1 MMRASCSSGA
11 PPPVLGVTLGD
22 PAGVGPELVLRL
34 LGEPAQY
41 AGVRLVVYGSA
52 GLLRE
57 VACATGIPWPAH
69 LVVVPA
75 ADPQLLPPG
84 TAPVLIDTPIA
95 GVVQPGRAQA
105 ECGRL
110 SGEWIAAAVRD
121 VRRGLPGAIVTA
133 PICKAAW
140 QAASINFPGHTEMLA
155 RLTGTQEV
163 RMFFWSPG
171 LAVGL
176 VTIHVALSAVR
187 GLLTTERVLETI
199 RLVAATVRTSRVPS
213 PRIGVLGLNPHAG
226 EGGLFGDAE
235 ETVISPAIAAARGEG
250 IEAVGPLVPDTAFRE
265 NARCNYHAFVA
276 MYHDQGLIPFKM
288 LAFDE
293 GVNVTLGLPFCR
305 TSPDHGTAFDIAWQG
320 RASPSSLFAAV
331 RYAAERLV

>member
-121 VRRGLPGAIVTA
+121 VRRGLTGAIVTA

-140 QAASINFPGHTEMLA
+140 QAASINFPGHRDAGPAHEYAGGADVLLESRPGGRA
-155 RLTGTQEV
+155 RHH
-163 RMFFWSPG
+163 P
-171 LAVGL
+171 
-176 VTIHVALSAVR
+176 VALSAVR

-199 RLVAATVRTSRVPS
+199 RLVAATVRTSGCLV
-213 PRIGVLGLNPHAG
+213 
-226 EGGLFGDAE
+226 
-235 ETVISPAIAAARGEG
+235 RG
-250 IEAVGPLVPDTAFRE
+250 
-265 NARCNYHAFVA
+265 
-276 MYHDQGLIPFKM
+276 
-288 LAFDE
+288 LAFW
-293 GVNVTLGLPFCR
+293 
-305 TSPDHGTAFDIAWQG
+305 A
-320 RASPSSLFAAV
+320 
-331 RYAAERLV
+331 